1 MHVSRFPR
9 SLFLSL
15 PVLLLA
21 LGAAAVLL
29 TLRDGSSP
37 APVRIGGE
45 ATLVFAEF
53 GPSEDRVYA
62 APAAN
67 PAERTL
73 VATVPHVGGW
83 GINPAP
89 SMVGSLVVYTVL
101 PPEAEPRRDAPAELW
116 LLDVSTGASVRLASD
131 ADLLAQPRFDATG
144 SQVAYRATTPTG
156 EQELVRVDLDTRLR
170 RVLHT
175 SAGGFGVFPI
185 GFTNDSALIFA
196 ALSISGTDI
205 YRVRDREAPEFLV
218 HASDNIARDWTIS
231 PDGRELSY
239 LAPELHRERYVHRL
253 HVVSTE
259 DGRPLDENRT
269 AVASNEQFSPVW
281 TPDGDA
287 ITVGQEAYPD
297 SSAPAM
303 TLSQTGETEALTP
316 PAAGFDV
323 PLAWSPD
330 GRYLVA
336 RSFDGVSAHEPGRES
351 IVVISKE
358 GQRLP
363 VEGRSEVIVI
373 GWVGD
378 G

>member
-1 MHVSRFPR
+1 MHVSHLPR
-9 SLFLSL
+9 
-15 PVLLLA
+15 PVLLAAPLLVLA
-21 LGAAAVLL
+21 LGAAVVLL
-29 TLRDGSSP
+29 TTRDGAP
-37 APVRIGGE
+37 PPPVRLGGE

-53 GPSEDRVYA
+53 GTTEDQIYV

-67 PAERTL
+67 PAERTR
-73 VATVPHVGGW
+73 VATVAHVGGW

-89 SMVGSLVVYTVL
+89 SMAGSLVVYTVL
-101 PPEAEPRRDAPAELW
+101 PPEAEPRSDAPAELW
-116 LLDVSTGASVRLASD
+116 LLDVRTGASVRLASD

-144 SQVAYRATTPTG
+144 QQVAYRATTSRG
-156 EQELVRVDLDTRLR
+156 EQELVRVDIETRLR

-175 SAGGFGVFPI
+175 NTGGFGVFPI
-185 GFTNDSALIFA
+185 GFTNEGALLFA
-196 ALSISGTDI
+196 ALSVSGTDI
-205 YRVRDREAPEFLV
+205 YRVEDREAPELLV
-218 HASDNIARDWTIS
+218 HASDNIARDWLIS

-239 LAPELHRERYVHRL
+239 LAPELHLERYVHRL

-269 AVASNEQFSPVW
+269 SVATNEQFGPVW

-287 ITVGQEAYPD
+287 ITVGQEAYP
-297 SSAPAM
+297 STSAPAM
-303 TLSQTGETEALTP
+303 TLSGSGDAEPL
-316 PAAGFDV
+316 PAPVAGFDV
-323 PLAWSPD
+323 PLGWSPD

-358 GQRLP
+358 GARLP
-363 VEGRSEVIVI
+363 IEGRNEVIVI